1 MRTAGVVVAVGLVL
15 TACTGSPPDPV
26 APATATDSETASP
39 SPSPTPSVPTKPE
52 RPQAMERDDVEGAAA
67 AAEYF
72 IELYPYVM
80 ATGDTE
86 EFEAMSHR
94 ACGFCDEL
102 ASQASAIQKADEV
115 FVGGETTVQITRQYR
130 RDDVTGIYP
139 FDARIVQESQRVT
152 AADSKVVLDAAR
164 EVLDRRIEIGRRA
177 GEWVMVTVAPI
188 PGGDE

>member
-1 MRTAGVVVAVGLVL
+1 MAGLVVAVGLAL
-15 TACTGSPPDPV
+15 SACSGSTPDPDVTGSSSADPT
-26 APATATDSETASP
+26 PTASASP
-39 SPSPTPSVPTKPE
+39 SPSFPAKPE
-52 RPQAMERDDVEGAAA
+52 RPEAMEREDAEGAAA

-102 ASQASAIQKADEV
+102 ANQASAIQDADET
-115 FVGGETTVQITRQYR
+115 FAGGATTVQITKEYK
-130 RDDVTGIYP
+130 RDEVTGIYP
-139 FDARIVQESQRVT
+139 FDSKITQEAQTIT
-152 AADSKVVLDAAR
+152 AADGRTVLDADK
-164 EVLDRRIEIGRRA
+164 EVLERRIEIGRRD

-188 PGGDE
+188 PEHD